1 MEIKQFIDTRFL
13 VPPIITVFFIWLV
26 DPFVFFDYFKNYE
39 GYEGIVGFLTST
51 AFILALGFLISS
63 FVTVIINIIGVRD
76 ILKEHQNELVLP
88 DFLDPSQNIDREVTT
103 WLAILDDAKNE
114 EEKLKLD
121 YIRKQI
127 HKRWHACNA
136 NFNCVAALIASAAI
150 LLLYLNWSPSCAW
163 WVIWIIS
170 IVLFVI
176 NGRYA
181 YQDVKSIDII
191 MVKRKKW
198 LPNKYGNK
206 K

>member
-39 GYEGIVGFLTST
+39 
-51 AFILALGFLISS
+51 
-63 FVTVIINIIGVRD
+63 
-76 ILKEHQNELVLP
+76 
-88 DFLDPSQNIDREVTT
+88 
-103 WLAILDDAKNE
+103 
-114 EEKLKLD
+114 EKLKLD
-121 YIRKQI
+121 YIRKHI

-181 YQDVKSIDII
+181 YQDVKSIDIL

-198 LPNKYGNK
+198 LQNKY
-206 K
+206 